1 MGGEGATEVKYQAGK
16 SVPLSNNEI
25 NAMKKDQ
32 LYADYLQK
40 GIKENNSTVKKSL
53 KELLKVAMQNRVRNV
68 TMDEPKKRV

>member
-1 MGGEGATEVKYQAGK
+1 MGNERTTEVKYQAGK